1 MEAAPAVFQ
10 GAWPVASSRF
20 VVDSTSSRCA
30 PRRSH
35 PSNPRVLSTM
45 AVGLWAVSPWR
56 SRRSRPSKRAQGED
70 TEETP
75 TPEAPEAPEAE
86 VTSSPESDAEFL
98 AEFRKRVQACSA
110 KNSRVRMR

>member
-30 PRRSH
+30 PR
-35 PSNPRVLSTM
+35 PSNPSHPRVTRVLSTM

-56 SRRSRPSKRAQGED
+56 SRRSRPSKRAQSED

-98 AEFRKRVQACSA
+98 AEFRKRVQACST
-110 KNSRVRMR
+110 KNNI

>member
-10 GAWPVASSRF
+10 GAWPVASGRF
-20 VVDSTSSRCA
+20 VVESTSSRCA
-30 PRRSH
+30 PRQ
-35 PSNPRVLSTM
+35 SNPRVLSTM
-45 AVGLWAVSPWR
+45 AVGVWAVSPWR
-56 SRRSRPSKRAQGED
+56 SRRSRPKRAQSED

-98 AEFRKRVQACSA
+98 AEFRKRVQAWSA
-110 KNSRVRMR
+110 KNI